1 MKDDDKDNEG
11 ICLKLATA
19 YLLEESTCIILSM
32 LLDVSLPVAKGVGG
46 I

>member
-32 LLDVSLPVAKGVGG
+32 AVAKGVGA